1 MAQDGVTLQATGSGL
16 VKKHYVCEL
25 CGIEAP
31 NFKNFKMH
39 TAGKAHRA
47 KVAAASAAKADA
59 AAAAAGGSVAA
70 AGPSGCTWHAD
81 MRQLSMFP
89 MEHTILSTHT
99 MVSDLEGEQLE
110 AWRAYVRARNPGS
123 AELVG
128 IFEHVARAHP
138 QHLRLKEFFETMEA
152 YCKAAAHIA
161 RLQTEERDAA
171 RRAAKKAKRATAG
184 GGGDG
189 GGGGGGGEGGAP
201 PPTPSSSSSSS
212 SISTVYDMACGHGL
226 FGILMA
232 YRFQRVKVVCVD
244 RQRRPAF
251 DSVVEAF
258 EARGEPADGSSGTP
272 AGGGRRRVL
281 PNLSF
286 VEGDFTALGSG
297 TPTTGG
303 ARKAEAA
310 PLPADPAAYA
320 AATETSPEGGPARD
334 SAAAAPPPLPRG
346 SFVASIHGAC
356 PGARARRSRP
366 LQRSDTHPSTRDPSP
381 CPSSPCH
388 SSRRFSLQRAMRR
401 RSSCCRWHRRR
412 GGTG

>member
-1 MAQDGVTLQATGSGL
+1 MLEFYQVGATLSSTMAQDGVTLQATGSGL

-70 AGPSGCTWHAD
+70 AGPRGCTWHAD

-99 MVSDLEGEQLE
+99 MVADLEGEQLE

-184 GGGDG
+184 GDGGGDG
-189 GGGGGGGEGGAP
+189 GGGGGGGGEGGVL
-201 PPTPSSSSSSS
+201 PPTPSSSSS

-258 EARGEPADGSSGTP
+258 EARGEPADGSGGAP

-297 TPTTGG
+297 TATTGG

-320 AATETSPEGGPARD
+320 AATEASPEGGPAGD
-334 SAAAAPPPLPRG
+334 SAAVAPPPLPPLPRG

-356 PGARARRSRP
+356 PEARARRSRP
-366 LQRSDTHPSTRDPSP
+366 LQRSGTHPSTRAPSP
-381 CPSSPCH
+381 CPSPHH
-388 SSRRFSLQRAMRR
+388 SSH
-401 RSSCCRWHRRR
+401 RSPRSVQ
-412 GGTG
+412 